1 MTILFEKKFLVL
13 VIFLLLTSC
22 LSNKNS
28 FLSVEDEK
36 LQEEYYNKALNES
49 SQNDNLIDEVILE
62 IACKNMKI
70 KMDINSVQQCIENL
84 KSRRDLIIVKVK
96 DDDLISDEYR
106 ELLYQKHYGVNDR
119 RIYKEIEPYDISIRT
134 EVQDYQNRY
143 YGTND
148 NRVYKEVEPYEVQSE
163 RKVQVYQKNNEIFK
177 GDFESYKKEYA
188 GQNNLKIYNSN
199 TNDDFS
205 DLIQTIDKLLT
216 IGITLGGVY
225 LLGSSL
231 GSVGIS
237 STTSAATP
245 VDPGVLCATGL
256 AGLC

>member
-1 MTILFEKKFLVL
+1 MTKLFLVL
-13 VIFLLLTSC
+13 VNLLLLTSC
-22 LSNKNS
+22 LPNKNS

-36 LQEEYYNKALNES
+36 LQREYYNKALNES
-49 SQNDNLIDEVILE
+49 SQNNNPIDEVILE

-70 KMDINSVQQCIENL
+70 EMNIYSVQQCIENL
-84 KSRRDLIIVKVK
+84 KSRKDLIIIKVN
-96 DDDLISDEYR
+96 DENLISDEYR

-119 RIYKEIEPYDISIRT
+119 GIYKEVEPYDINIRT
-134 EVQDYQNRY
+134 EVQDYQNKY
-143 YGTND
+143 YGAND
-148 NRVYKEVEPYEVQSE
+148 NTVYKEVEPYEVQSE

-177 GDFESYKKEYA
+177 GDFENYRKEYA
-188 GQNNLKIYNSN
+188 GQKNLKIYNSN
-199 TNDDFS
+199 SDDDFS
-205 DLIQTIDKLLT
+205 DIIQTIDKLLT

-237 STTSAATP
+237 STTPAAIP
-245 VDPGVLCATGL
+245 VDPAILCGTGL